1 MDNPDPHV
9 IVGRHPELGYVALN
23 PQELFVADH
32 VLKLLGFQPVPGS
45 KLYAL
50 ANPEHDGERRTRQA
64 IASLRAARYQVA
76 ADISLDPAPPQQ
88 AATQRLAN
96 EQQQT
101 MTQNTT
107 PRTTPTAQAAVARSA
122 AWQSRTDLQPVPPRP
137 KHPPLW
143 APRSQIRR

>member
-9 IVGRHPELGYVALN
+9 VVGRHPEFGYVALN
-23 PQELFVADH
+23 TQDLFVADH
-32 VLKLLGFQPVPGS
+32 VLKLLDFQPVPDS

-50 ANPEHDGERRTRQA
+50 ANPGHDGERRTRQA

-88 AATQRLAN
+88 AATQRRTN
-96 EQQQT
+96 EHQQT
-101 MTQNTT
+101 TTQSRAQ
-107 PRTTPTAQAAVARSA
+107 RTTPTAQAAVVKSA
-122 AWQSRTDLQPVPPRP
+122 AWQSRTDLQPLPPKPRN
-137 KHPPLW
+137 PPLW

>member
-1 MDNPDPHV
+1 MDTPEPHV

-32 VLKLLGFQPVPGS
+32 VLKLLGFQPVPDS

-50 ANPEHDGERRTRQA
+50 ANPENDGERRAQQA

-76 ADISLDPAPPQQ
+76 ADISLDPTQPQQ
-88 AATQRLAN
+88 TPVRRHTD
-96 EQQQT
+96 EHRQT
-101 MTQNTT
+101 MVRGTA
-107 PRTTPTAQAAVARSA
+107 PRATPTAQAAVTKSA
-122 AWQSRTDLQPVPPRP
+122 AWQSRTDLKPIPPRP

-143 APRSQIRR
+143 APRSQMRR